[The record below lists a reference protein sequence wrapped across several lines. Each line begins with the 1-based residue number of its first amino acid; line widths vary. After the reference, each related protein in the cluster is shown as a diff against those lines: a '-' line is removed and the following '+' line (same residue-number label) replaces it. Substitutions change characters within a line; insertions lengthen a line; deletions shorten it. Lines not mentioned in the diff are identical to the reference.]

1 MPFKMRKI
9 RGKDLYKVFN
19 AVTGEIKSN
28 GSTKQDAKKQ
38 LRLLRKYEKEEMKGS
53 ALPADDI
60 KDFIDKSYEADLTDV
75 GEDSHFKIDPELS
88 DERVKVYVDD
98 RDGKVVSVHRGSA
111 DWRDWLDNYFYITRG
126 SMKSTPTYK
135 IHEERQKKI
144 NDKYGKD
151 RVTMIGHSRAGK
163 YVEELNK
170 DMPTDEVFTYNKAT
184 NWSDIGRKN
193 PKNQTDIRSKSD
205 PVSSLSFLQRNYNKV
220 VKTTGSWNPLKSHG
234 TGSLSSLG
242 KKLIGRGYGGMRVKE
257 MRNFLRDHHKVNGA
271 RKAYG
276 KVNKKTLQ
284 KEMEELMPLYMEGG
298 ACCDN
303 CEGGADTGYE
313 TPPNE
318 PANPLP
324 IHLRNAIVNATRLP
338 PNVAERVNAF
348 YNLIN
353 PINDVRNRYIES
365 LNDGFSYNP
374 QQIAGLTARFNAYL
388 QTPEPQVDGM
398 TDRDTDSDSDSDM
411 EGGASKSTLAPFFC
425 RIGSKKPLAKTIIDM
440 IPEHK
445 TYIEPFF
452 GGGAIYWAKPP
463 SQKEVV
469 NDLDKGLIEG
479 YKMLKSA
486 NRNPDAYKPPISK
499 EQYKSQIRPGRREN
513 TPAYKAGVEKL
524 RQFVNKPGGS
534 KEDKL
539 LKKLYQ
545 YCNTFSSKGVGKI
558 YRAEIGSKKINR
570 IDEYVDRLKNTT
582 ILNQDYKKLLKKYDS
597 KDAFFFLD
605 PPYEASEGL
614 YKEGSFNFGEL
625 RNELDKI
632 KGKFLL
638 TLNDS
643 KEIRKMFKGF
653 KIKGIKVRGGG
664 FREDAP
670 IGGAGDRKE
679 VIITNY

>member
-19 AVTGEIKSN
+19 AITGEIKSN
-28 GSTKQDAKKQ
+28 GSSKVDAKKQ
-38 LRLLRKYEKEEMKGS
+38 LRLLRKYEKEEKKGG

-60 KDFIDKSYEADLTDV
+60 KEFIDESYESKLKDV
-75 GEDSHFKIDPELS
+75 GEDNHFRVDPELS

-111 DWRDWLDNYFYITRG
+111 DWRDWLDNYFYVTRG
-126 SMKSTPTYK
+126 SFKSTPTYK
-135 IHEERQKKI
+135 LHEDRQKKI
-144 NDKYGKD
+144 NAKYGKD
-151 RVTMIGHSRAGK
+151 KVTMIGHSRAGK

-170 DMPTDEVFTYNKAT
+170 DMPTEEVLTYNKAT

-205 PVSSLSFLQRNYNKV
+205 PVSSLSFLQRNKNKV
-220 VKTTGSWNPLKSHG
+220 VKTKGSWNPLKSHG

-242 KKLIGRGYGGMRVKE
+242 KKLIGRGYGTMRVKE
-257 MRNFLRDHHKVNGA
+257 MRDFLRDHHKVNGL

-276 KVNKKTLQ
+276 KVNKKTLTD
-284 KEMEELMPLYMEGG
+284 EMKTLMPLYMEGG
-298 ACCDN
+298 ADV
-303 CEGGADTGYE
+303 GYE

-324 IHLRNAIVNATRLP
+324 VALRNAIVNATRDP
-338 PNVAERVNAF
+338 PTTPARVIAF

-353 PINDVRNRYIES
+353 PIQDVRNRYIDAID
-365 LNDGFSYNP
+365 DGHTYNP
-374 QQIAGLTARFNAYL
+374 TQVAGLTARFDAYIN
-388 QTPEPQVDGM
+388 TPHPETEGM
-398 TDRDTDSDSDSDM
+398 TDVEFSDDD
-411 EGGASKSTLAPFFC
+411 GADDLIGMGVSKTLAPFFC
-425 RIGSKKPLAKTIIDM
+425 RIGSKKPLAKTIVDM

-463 SQKEVV
+463 SAKEVV

-479 YKMLKSA
+479 YKMLKNA
-486 NRNPDAYKPPISK
+486 NPNPEKYKPPISA
-499 EQYKSQIRPGRREN
+499 EEYKKDVRPGRREN
-513 TPAYKAGVEKL
+513 TPSYKRGVEKL
-524 RQFVNKPGGS
+524 REYVNKPGGT

-558 YRAEIGSKKINR
+558 YRAEIGSKKINK
-570 IDEYVDRLKNTT
+570 IGEYVERMKQTT
-582 ILNQDYKKLLKKYDS
+582 ILNEDYKKLLKKYDG

-643 KEIRKMFKGF
+643 KEIRKIFKGF

-670 IGGAGDRKE
+670 IGGAGNRKE